1 MGEAVDGID
10 FAAMDSFMN
19 HVLAIVAREGRTIAK
34 VFPQDSDVLVQFA
47 DRIANDVVG
56 CSRQRF
62 GIGSVAWSELC

>member
-34 VFPQDSDVLVQFA
+34 IFPQDSDVLVQFA
-47 DRIANDVVG
+47 DRIANDVVSCRMPG
-56 CSRQRF
+56 GDRAVLYTRRC
-62 GIGSVAWSELC
+62 